1 MPIAYQ
7 DSVAS
12 FDGEVTV
19 EEAGEF
25 VEWLLADD
33 SRQVDLAPCRGLH
46 SALLQSLMALKP
58 RLVALP
64 QDRQLAHWIAPFVP
78 RPQGLAPNAAP
89 QHEAATAEE
98 DETVLPPL
106 RGAQPKKKSATRRSR
121 SAAKQD
127 ADPNAGTKEPVAK
140 EPVE

>member
-7 DSVAS
+7 DNMAC
-12 FDGEVTV
+12 FDGDVTV

-33 SRQVDLAPCRGLH
+33 ARQVDLTPCTGLH
-46 SALLQSLMALKP
+46 SALLQSLMALQP

-64 QDRQLAHWIAPFVP
+64 QDRHLAHWIAPFIP
-78 RPQGLAPNAAP
+78 RPQGFMAAHEGVDNA
-89 QHEAATAEE
+89 E
-98 DETVLPPL
+98 DAETVLPPL
-106 RGAQPKKKSATRRSR
+106 RSGQPKKKTTARRSR
-121 SAAKQD
+121 SSAKHDNAPQD
-127 ADPNAGTKEPVAK
+127 GTKEPVAK